1 MASSWI
7 MTKRKYVIG
16 ITGGIGAGKSTV
28 LDYITAHY
36 NVETILAD
44 EIGRELM
51 KPGKSVYYALLEVYG
66 NAILNDSGAIDTKR
80 LSSIVFSSSDAQKKV
95 NEIEHPLI
103 KSEIEWQIRYSKS
116 DVIFIEAALLIEG
129 GLKELCDEL
138 WLITA
143 EKEVRIQRLME
154 SRGYSRKRGEEIIA
168 LQLSEEEM
176 KKHAAILID
185 NSSGIDDMKRSVD
198 YHMSILSA
206 DLKQDFAKY

>member
-80 LSSIVFSSSDAQKKV
+80 LPSCFPVLMRKK
-95 NEIEHPLI
+95 
-103 KSEIEWQIRYSKS
+103 KS
-116 DVIFIEAALLIEG
+116 
-129 GLKELCDEL
+129 
-138 WLITA
+138 T
-143 EKEVRIQRLME
+143 
-154 SRGYSRKRGEEIIA
+154 
-168 LQLSEEEM
+168 
-176 KKHAAILID
+176 
-185 NSSGIDDMKRSVD
+185 RSN
-198 YHMSILSA
+198 IP
-206 DLKQDFAKY
+206 